1 MMKVMGKEIDQKD
14 PRFVD
19 SMFYTPA
26 QIARK
31 LNKSVDWIYA
41 EIQVGRIPGIKVGAE
56 WRISR
61 DAFEE
66 YIKALTGEKEPK

>member
-1 MMKVMGKEIDQKD
+1 
-14 PRFVD
+14 
-19 SMFYTPA
+19 
-26 QIARK
+26 
-31 LNKSVDWIYA
+31 VDWIYA

-66 YIKALTGEKEPK
+66 YIKALTGEKDQKSATPDAQRQ